1 MIKDSEAHPHGD
13 NPQEDDIFDT
23 INFYTHFTAKYEPES
38 DVDVITKQQNGQKP

>member
-23 INFYTHFTAKYEPES
+23 INFYTNFTAKYEPES